1 MSAQMETAYVY
12 IKERILNNTY
22 KPSQKLTEIQLAD
35 EIGVSRNTIK
45 KALLKLEQ
53 ENLVEMEENKG
64 ATIKSF
70 TLEEILNYL
79 EIREALEVLTIKS
92 AIHQMSDADIKEL
105 GQILKDMEIQVQNGN
120 FTQYSALNKQFHNI
134 IYKSSKNIQSVE
146 LINLIKTQLSR
157 VDIRSVLVPGRNQQ
171 SLEEH
176 TRIFQ
181 ALKNRDEKEA
191 EEAMRAHISNVR
203 RTIRDNHLILL

>member
-1 MSAQMETAYVY
+1 
-12 IKERILNNTY
+12 
-22 KPSQKLTEIQLAD
+22 
-35 EIGVSRNTIK
+35 
-45 KALLKLEQ
+45 
-53 ENLVEMEENKG
+53 MEENKG

-134 IYKSSKNIQSVE
+134 IYKSSK
-146 LINLIKTQLSR
+146 KTY
-157 VDIRSVLVPGRNQQ
+157 NQ
-171 SLEEH
+171 
-176 TRIFQ
+176 
-181 ALKNRDEKEA
+181 
-191 EEAMRAHISNVR
+191 
-203 RTIRDNHLILL
+203 